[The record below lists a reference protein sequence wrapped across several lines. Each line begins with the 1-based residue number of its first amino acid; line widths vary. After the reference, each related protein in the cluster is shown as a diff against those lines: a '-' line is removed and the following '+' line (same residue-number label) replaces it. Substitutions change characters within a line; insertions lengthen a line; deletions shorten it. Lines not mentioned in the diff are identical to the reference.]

1 MSTMAFLSVLA
12 SYLLV
17 FLVFLVAIVA
27 AVFLGI
33 GIYKLTHKNKIQDV
47 SEYENDTEVVAE
59 TAEGSN

>member
-17 FLVFLVAIVA
+17 FLVFLAAIVA

-33 GIYKLTHKNKIQDV
+33 AIYKLTHKNKMQEV
-47 SEYENDTEVVAE
+47 SEDEADNEVVAE
-59 TAEGSN
+59 VTEGSN